1 VRHERV
7 AGCEVA
13 VLHLAKFGNGRV
25 RCPGVAP
32 CNLFLIIF
40 GETEHEGE
48 VDGNIWVEGRGSSVE
63 MLSLVEG
70 EF

>member
-1 VRHERV
+1 MRESQGAKLSCCTLRSSAMAGFDVRVSHP
-7 AGCEVA
+7 AIY
-13 VLHLAKFGNGRV
+13 
-25 RCPGVAP
+25 
-32 CNLFLIIF
+32 FLIIF
-40 GETEHEGE
+40 GETEPEGE